1 MLADGLAVND
11 RPKRAA
17 EVAHIIASVALL
29 DHEVV
34 ARQSERDVVIE
45 LEVWLHWRQPFP
57 CNRPPANDERQIAEP
72 EWGAELTLQ
81 PRTLGSEIRIIDWL
95 YSRVAAGVLAG
106 PMGSAASPFI
116 VDDAIVGLA
125 QPLTEALNQLSRGQ
139 RRACDVIEELGRRE
153 DFYLHLA
160 GGSCRRTAGAVFHN
174 AHLPYKLSCA
184 NRAEKDGVAIE
195 FPEYVD
201 GTAEEAKNTV
211 CRVSL
216 SEEELPVGE
225 VRASHYGPLDRQYG
239 DGPDEGKLACLPF
252 FPKPTPTAPDR
263 RRQFRVIQRSGR
275 IDWE

>member
-1 MLADGLAVND
+1 
-11 RPKRAA
+11 
-17 EVAHIIASVALL
+17 
-29 DHEVV
+29 
-34 ARQSERDVVIE
+34 
-45 LEVWLHWRQPFP
+45 
-57 CNRPPANDERQIAEP
+57 
-72 EWGAELTLQ
+72 
-81 PRTLGSEIRIIDWL
+81 
-95 YSRVAAGVLAG
+95 
-106 PMGSAASPFI
+106 MGSAASPFV

-125 QPLTEALNQLSRGQ
+125 QPLTEALNQLSRGP

-153 DFYLHLA
+153 DFYLDLA
-160 GGSCRRTAGAVFHN
+160 GGSCRRTAGAIFHN

-252 FPKPTPTAPDR
+252 FPKPTPTARPSPS
-263 RRQFRVIQRSGR
+263 VSGNPEER
-275 IDWE
+275 ANRLGVKINLSA